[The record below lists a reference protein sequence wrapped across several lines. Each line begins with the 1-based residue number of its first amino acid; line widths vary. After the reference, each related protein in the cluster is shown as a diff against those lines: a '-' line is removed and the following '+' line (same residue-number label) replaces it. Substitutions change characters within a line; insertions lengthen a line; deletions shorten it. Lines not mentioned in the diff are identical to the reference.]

1 MRFSRTGL
9 PSPKKMRINLCQA
22 DESLTDTGKINP
34 KKRKAGYHK
43 RKTITEKER
52 KCINMK
58 MLDMNEMNLVNGG
71 ILCYTPPTPEQN
83 REIRAKRALEE
94 WQKWVKKEKRK
105 MEGLAD
111 IRVRAAEA
119 ALKAAMRAQ
128 RAEMDIKAAQRAAM
142 GLD

>member
-1 MRFSRTGL
+1 
-9 PSPKKMRINLCQA
+9 
-22 DESLTDTGKINP
+22 
-34 KKRKAGYHK
+34 
-43 RKTITEKER
+43 
-52 KCINMK
+52 MK

-71 ILCYTPPTPEQN
+71 FICYTPPTKKL
-83 REIRAKRALEE
+83 RAEIDAKRALEKWE
-94 WQKWVKKEKRK
+94 KWVRQEKQK